1 MAVGGLERMAYVI
14 GVVVFAFGL
23 LFSVCLHEAGHMGV
37 AKALGMRVSRYFVG
51 FGPTIFSFRRGE
63 TEYGLKAIPAGGFV
77 SIDGMSPHVMDVP
90 AGHEQQAFWRASPW
104 KRTAVMLAGS
114 ATHVLLAIALLWLA
128 LSAFGV
134 ERSVDPA
141 TTPARLASISDC
153 VVVGNDTLS
162 DGALR
167 ACRAGDPPAPAAA
180 AGLRAGDVVTAVNGM
195 PTPDLATFQDT
206 LRKVDASKPVQL
218 TYTRDGVTATATVR
232 PVLAQRPPPDA
243 TDSSTLVPTP
253 TIGVV
258 GDLPTTV
265 QREGPISGLGTAF
278 STTGSM
284 ITATFKALGS
294 IPSKVPALID
304 AVSGGQRD
312 PESPVSVVGASR
324 AGGEILGNQGVG
336 GIAFFLALLAG
347 TNIFLAVFNLLPLPP
362 LDGGHIAVMWF
373 ERIRRRIA
381 LSRGLPDPG
390 FVRPERIAPVVMAF
404 VAIFG
409 TFALLAVVAD
419 VVNPVQ
425 LF

>member
-1 MAVGGLERMAYVI
+1 MTVGGLERMAYVV
-14 GVVVFAFGL
+14 GVVIFALGL
-23 LFSVCLHEAGHMGV
+23 LFSVCLHEAGHMSV

-77 SIDGMSPHVMDVP
+77 SIDGMSPHVMDIP
-90 AGHEQQAFWRASPW
+90 REHERQAFWRASPW

-114 ATHVLLAIALLWLA
+114 ATHMLLAIALLWLA

-134 ERSVDPA
+134 QRPVDPA

-162 DGALR
+162 SGALR
-167 ACRAGDPPAPAAA
+167 PCRAGDPRAPAAV
-180 AGLRAGDVVTAVNGM
+180 AGLRAGDVVTAINGT
-195 PTPDLATFQDT
+195 PTPSLASFQDT
-206 LRKVDASKPVQL
+206 LRKVDGSKPVQV
-218 TYTRDGVTATATVR
+218 TYTRDGVTQTATLR

-243 TDSSTLVPTP
+243 PDSAKPVPTP

-258 GDLPTTV
+258 GDVPTVV
-265 QREGPISGLGTAF
+265 QREGPIGGLGSAF
-278 STTGSM
+278 SMTGSM
-284 ITATFKALGS
+284 ITGTFKALGS
-294 IPSKVPALID
+294 IPAKVPALID

-312 PESPVSVVGASR
+312 PDSPVSVVGASR
-324 AGGEILGNQGVG
+324 AGGEILGHQGVG
-336 GIAFFLALLAG
+336 GIAFFLALLAAV
-347 TNIFLAVFNLLPLPP
+347 NVFLGVFNLLPLPP

-419 VVNPVQ
+419 VVNPIR

>member
-1 MAVGGLERMAYVI
+1 MAYVI
-14 GVVVFAFGL
+14 GVVVFAVGL
-23 LFSVCLHEAGHMGV
+23 LLSVCLHEAGHMGV
-37 AKALGMRVSRYFVG
+37 AKALGMRVSRFFVG
-51 FGPTIFSFRRGE
+51 FGPTVFSFRRGE

-77 SIDGMSPHVMDVP
+77 SIDGMSPHVMDIP
-90 AGHEQQAFWRASPW
+90 AESEQQAFWRASPW

-114 ATHVLLAIALLWLA
+114 ATHMILAIVLLWAA

-167 ACRAGDPPAPAAA
+167 PCRAGDPAAPAAV
-180 AGLRAGDVVTAVNGM
+180 AGLRAGDVITAVNGT
-195 PTPDLATFQDT
+195 PTPNLAAFQDT
-206 LRKVDASKPVQL
+206 LRGVDGNRPVQL
-218 TYTRDGVTATATVR
+218 TYTRDGQTRTATVQ
-232 PVLAQRPPPDA
+232 PVLAQRPPLDA
-243 TDSSTLVPTP
+243 TGDAKPVPTP

-258 GDLPTTV
+258 GDVPTTV
-265 QREGPISGLGTAF
+265 TRQGPITGLGTAF

-304 AVSGGQRD
+304 ALSGGQRD
-312 PESPVSVVGASR
+312 PDSPVSVVGASR
-324 AGGEILGNQGVG
+324 AGGEILGTQGVG

-347 TNIFLAVFNLLPLPP
+347 TNIFLGVFNLLPLPP
-362 LDGGHIAVMWF
+362 LDGGHIAVLWF

-419 VVNPVQ
+419 VVNPVR

>member
-1 MAVGGLERMAYVI
+1 MAYVV
-14 GVVVFAFGL
+14 GVVVFALGL
-23 LFSVCLHEAGHMGV
+23 LLSVCLHEAGHMGV
-37 AKALGMRVSRYFVG
+37 AKALGMRVSRFFVG
-51 FGPTIFSFRRGE
+51 FGPTVFSVRRGE

-77 SIDGMSPHVMDVP
+77 SIDGMSPHVMDIP
-90 AGHEQQAFWRASPW
+90 ADHEQQAFWRASPW

-114 ATHVLLAIALLWLA
+114 ATHMILAIVLLWAA

-153 VVVGNDTLS
+153 VVVGYDTLS

-167 ACRAGDPPAPAAA
+167 QCRAGDPAAPAAA
-180 AGLRAGDVVTAVNGM
+180 AGLRTGDVITAVNGT
-195 PTPDLATFQDT
+195 PTRSLAAFQDT
-206 LRKVDASKPVQL
+206 LRTVDGSRPVQL
-218 TYTRDGVTATATVR
+218 TYTRDGQTRTATVL
-232 PVLAQRPPPDA
+232 PVLAQRPPLDS
-243 TDSSTLVPTP
+243 TDGAALVPTP

-258 GDLPTTV
+258 GDVPTTV
-265 QREGPISGLGTAF
+265 IREGPISGLGTAF

-304 AVSGGQRD
+304 SLSGGQRD
-312 PESPVSVVGASR
+312 PDSPVSVVGASR
-324 AGGEILGNQGVG
+324 AGGEILGTQGVR

-347 TNIFLAVFNLLPLPP
+347 TNIFLGVFNLLPLPP

-381 LSRGLPDPG
+381 LARGRPDPG